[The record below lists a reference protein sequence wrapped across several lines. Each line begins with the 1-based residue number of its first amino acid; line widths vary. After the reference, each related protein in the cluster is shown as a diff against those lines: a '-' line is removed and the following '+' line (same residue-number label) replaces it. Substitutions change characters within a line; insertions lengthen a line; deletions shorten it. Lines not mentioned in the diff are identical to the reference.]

1 MLGPLDGYRI
11 LELTSTVSGPYAGMV
26 LADQGAD
33 VIKVEPPGI
42 GDLGRFMGSIR
53 NGMAGM
59 FSVLNKNKRFL
70 ALDLKDKDD
79 LDIFFKLVETADVL
93 IENYRPGVV
102 KKIGIDYENLKKYN
116 HELIYLSLTGYGQTG
131 PYKNRRVYDPLIQAT
146 VGSAAAQNEKK
157 PEFFRSVIFDKV
169 SGLTSAQ
176 AITAALLEKEKTGK
190 GQYISIS
197 MLDSALYY
205 LWPDVW
211 WSRIWLEEG
220 SIHAGELADYFPIF
234 NAKDKPIIIALV
246 ADPHFEALC
255 LLIDNNLHEDP
266 KFSTFAQRL
275 VNQEELVEVINSYLI
290 KIDSDTLC
298 KEFDKLGIP
307 VAAVN
312 QLDEV
317 HLDEQI
323 IFQGS
328 LVEPSHPIAGKMRL
342 PRPPADFGVEGVFP
356 KRHAMELG
364 HHCREILSE
373 INIENIHIARLEQRE
388 EAAKKT
394 MQDFQLSQVDKNE

>member
-1 MLGPLDGYRI
+1 MSGPLHGYRV

-42 GDLGRFMGSIR
+42 GDLGRFMGSTR

-59 FSVLNKNKRFL
+59 FCVLNKNKRFL
-70 ALDLKDKDD
+70 ALDLKEKDELNTFYD
-79 LDIFFKLVETADVL
+79 LVKSCDVL

-102 KKIGIDYENLKKYN
+102 KKMKINYEKLQEYN
-116 HELIYLSLTGYGQTG
+116 PEIIYLSLTGYGQTG

-146 VGSAAAQNEKK
+146 VGSAAAQNSKK

-176 AITAALLEKEKTGK
+176 AITAALLQKAQTGK

-211 WSRIWLEEG
+211 WSRVWLEEG
-220 SIHAGELADYFPIF
+220 SHHSGELADYFPIF
-234 NAKDKPIIIALV
+234 TAKDKPIIVALV
-246 ADPHFEALC
+246 ADPHFEVFC
-255 LLIDNNLHEDP
+255 ESINSSLHKDV
-266 KFSTFAQRL
+266 KFSTFAERL
-275 VNQEELVEVINSYLI
+275 ANQKELVYEVNLALRNI
-290 KIDSDTLC
+290 KADTLC
-298 KEFDKLGIP
+298 KNLDNLGIP
-307 VAAVN
+307 VASVN

-323 IFQGS
+323 VSQNSIA
-328 LVEPSHPIAGKMRL
+328 EPVHPIAGKMRL
-342 PRPPADFGVEGVFP
+342 PRPPAGFGIEGDFP
-356 KRHAMELG
+356 RSHALELG

-373 INIENIHIARLEQRE
+373 INVNEDLVVKLEKRE
-388 EAAKKT
+388 ADAKKA
-394 MQDFQLSQVDKNE
+394 MEDFQLSQIDKK

>member
-70 ALDLKDKDD
+70 ALDLKDKED

-146 VGSAAAQNEKK
+146 VGSAAAQNERNLN
-157 PEFFRSVIFDKV
+157 F
-169 SGLTSAQ
+169 SG
-176 AITAALLEKEKTGK
+176 
-190 GQYISIS
+190 
-197 MLDSALYY
+197 
-205 LWPDVW
+205 
-211 WSRIWLEEG
+211 R
-220 SIHAGELADYFPIF
+220 
-234 NAKDKPIIIALV
+234 
-246 ADPHFEALC
+246 
-255 LLIDNNLHEDP
+255 
-266 KFSTFAQRL
+266 
-275 VNQEELVEVINSYLI
+275 
-290 KIDSDTLC
+290 
-298 KEFDKLGIP
+298 
-307 VAAVN
+307 
-312 QLDEV
+312 
-317 HLDEQI
+317 
-323 IFQGS
+323 
-328 LVEPSHPIAGKMRL
+328 
-342 PRPPADFGVEGVFP
+342 
-356 KRHAMELG
+356 
-364 HHCREILSE
+364 
-373 INIENIHIARLEQRE
+373 
-388 EAAKKT
+388 
-394 MQDFQLSQVDKNE
+394 